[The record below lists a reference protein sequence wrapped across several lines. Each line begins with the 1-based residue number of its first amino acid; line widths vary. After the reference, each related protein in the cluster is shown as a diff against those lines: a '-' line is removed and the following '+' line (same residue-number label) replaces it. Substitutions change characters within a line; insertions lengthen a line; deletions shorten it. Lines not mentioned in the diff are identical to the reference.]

1 MNLYAIT
8 LALIVLILLAVSLTR
23 LGKVKTKADYLIAG
37 RSLPAFVLV
46 FTLLSSWIGSGSLL
60 GGAENAY
67 RHGFAALW
75 GAAGG
80 WAGLALIYFIAPR
93 ARHFAQYTI
102 PDLLEA
108 RYNQTARVLGVI
120 AILFTYTAITSYQFI
135 GGGDIL
141 HLIFPALS
149 AIQGRCLIAAFVILL
164 TAIAGM
170 SSVAYTDLAIGL
182 LATFTLCIALPVL
195 VHNFGGWSAV
205 HAALPSSHFR
215 IFGDIHPINSYVG
228 TNILPDGTR
237 ERISSAMELFLPTC
251 LLMLGNQSMYQKFFS
266 AKSEKD
272 ATRAVIGWI
281 VGTVI
286 LETVIVALA
295 VAGSA
300 IFPTGEVHDHPREI
314 LAYVGLHAFQPQQT
328 VTTIPNL
335 TGPAGPAIPA
345 SPASPAPANAVI
357 LSGARSAQSK
367 DLHHQEEKGV
377 ILSGARSAQSK
388 DLRSDAAAP
397 IVITTTEVLPPFT
410 LHTLQLLGALLV
422 GAIFAKIIST
432 ANNYLFSPATNLV
445 NDIFVRY
452 IRPNAG
458 NQQVL
463 LVSRAMVVLLG
474 LWALYQGLHT
484 ESVLKKSLY
493 AYTIYSAALT
503 PVILAAFYWRR
514 ATASAAVAS
523 IFTGTFVTVFWD
535 SAFIHH
541 HIPAILADRDAIFPA
556 LVASLLCLVIVSLLT
571 PRPNLAHL
579 TPFADNAQTS

>member
-1 MNLYAIT
+1 MNLYAII
-8 LALIVLILLAVSLTR
+8 LALIVLTLLTVSLTR
-23 LGKVKTKADYLIAG
+23 LGKVKTRADYLVAG

-67 RHGFAALW
+67 NHGFAALW
-75 GAAGG
+75 QAAGG

-102 PDLLEA
+102 PDLLET

-141 HLIFPALS
+141 HLIFPTSIS
-149 AIQGRCLIAAFVILL
+149 AIQGRYIIAAFVIVF

-170 SSVAYTDLAIGL
+170 SSVAYMDVAIGL
-182 LATFTLCIALPVL
+182 LATFTLCMALPVL
-195 VHNFGGWSAV
+195 VHSFGGWSAV
-205 HAALPSSHFR
+205 HAALPATHFQL
-215 IFGDIHPINSYVG
+215 FGDITPIQ
-228 TNILPDGTR
+228 
-237 ERISSAMELFLPTC
+237 AMELFLPTC

-266 AKSEKD
+266 ARSERD
-272 ATRAVIGWI
+272 ATRAVTGWI

-286 LETVIVALA
+286 LETVIVAVA

-314 LAYVGLHAFQPQQT
+314 LAYIGLHAFTPTQT
-328 VTTIPNL
+328 VTTIPNP
-335 TGPAGPAIPA
+335 TGAARAIPFSERHSEQSSE
-345 SPASPAPANAVI
+345 SPSLPSSSPN
-357 LSGARSAQSK
+357 S
-367 DLHHQEEKGV
+367 
-377 ILSGARSAQSK
+377 
-388 DLRSDAAAP
+388 P
-397 IVITTTEVLPPFT
+397 ITITTTEILPTPI
-410 LHTLQLLGALLV
+410 LYALQLLGALLV
-422 GAIFAKIIST
+422 GAIFAKIVST

-452 IRPNAG
+452 LRPNAS

-463 LVSRAMVVLLG
+463 LVSRAMVALLG
-474 LWALYQGLHT
+474 AWALVQSLGT
-484 ESVLKKSLY
+484 ESVLKKALY

-523 IFTGTFVTVFWD
+523 IFTGTAVTVLWHQPFWG
-535 SAFIHH
+535 SAFPHH
-541 HIPAILADRDAIFPA
+541 HLPAIIAQRDAIFPA
-556 LVASLLCLVIVSLLT
+556 LIASLACLILVSLLT
-571 PRPNLAHL
+571 PPPTESHL
-579 TPFADNAQTS
+579 RAFEEN